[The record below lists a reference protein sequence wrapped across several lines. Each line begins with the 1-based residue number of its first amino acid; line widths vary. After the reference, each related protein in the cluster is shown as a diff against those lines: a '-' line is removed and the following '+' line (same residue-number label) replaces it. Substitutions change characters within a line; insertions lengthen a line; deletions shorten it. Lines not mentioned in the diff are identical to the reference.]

1 MIPACLVLA
10 AEVIVFWRKVLF
22 SGRFGIP
29 WDLPYYHQQL
39 AWFAARSLGR
49 GELPL
54 WDPYTYCGIPV
65 YANLT
70 MQLFYPP
77 ALAVFA
83 LGNLIGLRHLLYLLQ
98 WQIALHVLAGGV
110 FTLMLL
116 RRLGTGTAAAL
127 AGASVYSLGAYFAS
141 QAQHLGA
148 VDAAAWLPLAWLAVV
163 ELAER
168 FRWRCLGLLAAA
180 LALSFLAGF
189 PAATAV
195 VFGSV
200 FLLALLLTLFRRT
213 NWMVLPAC
221 AAAAALA
228 VLMGAV
234 QLFPTLE
241 LSRWSVAGLRT
252 DWMAAGGGIPLAALW
267 SLVWADSFGV
277 LHFTDGHWRLPWDA
291 TFMYLY
297 CGLPA
302 LFFAATALWGRRHSP
317 APVFAAMAALMGLW
331 MLGDSTPVYGAVVRR
346 LPGAIRGA
354 LYAEFALCAFTLAVA
369 VLAGLGAD
377 RCLKWG
383 LNGGLKGGLK
393 GRRPIVQMAVVA
405 LVALDLIAFGS
416 GRSFNTASLDRDPGI
431 AYEHMDGYAEVP
443 RRVRELTG
451 RNLPPWRIDTMEGS
465 INWTGSAALFEVPTA
480 GGNDPF
486 ALTRYMQVRRTFTGG
501 ERWGRYYEVRDVD
514 SPLLKLLN
522 VRYVISRGEL
532 TRAGSLVKREQ
543 LPGNVVY
550 ENPNPQPRFF
560 LLGRVRPAADSG
572 RALHLLCSPEFD
584 PRTEAVVEGTSLG
597 EVLGEPLGEPL
608 GKPLGEATGGG
619 SVRVERYGAHQ
630 VVLDVETE
638 DRGFL
643 VTSEAYYPGWKA
655 SIDGQEA
662 PLRLTNVAFRGLAVP
677 AGRHRVRM
685 WFDPAILK
693 WSAAVSAIGL
703 VLLALACK
711 N

>member
-1 MIPACLVLA
+1 MQRRCTAIIPACLVLA
-10 AEVIVFWRKVLF
+10 AEVFLFWRKVLF
-22 SGRFGIP
+22 SGHFGIP

-54 WDPYTYCGIPV
+54 WDPFTYCGIPV

-70 MQLFYPP
+70 MELFYPP
-77 ALAVFA
+77 TVAVFA
-83 LGNLIGLRHLLYLLQ
+83 LANLIGLRHLLYLLE

-116 RRLGTGTAAAL
+116 RRMGTSTAAAL
-127 AGASVYSLGAYFAS
+127 AGAAVYQLGGYFAS

-163 ELAER
+163 ELAELR
-168 FRWRCLGLLAAA
+168 YEPAPRGFRWQWLGVLAVA
-180 LALSFLAGF
+180 LALSFMAGF

-195 VFGSV
+195 VFGSA
-200 FLLALLLTLFRRT
+200 FLLALLLTCSTRGLHRRT
-213 NWMVLPAC
+213 NWNILLAC
-221 AAAAALA
+221 AAGAALA
-228 VLMGAV
+228 LVVSAV

-241 LSRWSVAGLRT
+241 LSRWSVAGVRT
-252 DWMAAGGGIPLAALW
+252 DWMVRGGGIPLAALW

-277 LHFTDGHWRLPWDA
+277 LHFTDGHWRLPWNA

-297 CGLPA
+297 CGIPA
-302 LFFAATALWGRRHSP
+302 LFFAATALFRRSHLL
-317 APVFAAMAALMGLW
+317 APVFAGMAAATGLW
-331 MLGDSTPVYGAVVRR
+331 MLGDSTPLYGIIVRR

-354 LYAEFALCAFTLAVA
+354 LYAEFAMCAFTLAVA

-377 RCLKWG
+377 QW
-383 LNGGLKGGLK
+383 LK
-393 GRRPIVQMAVVA
+393 GRRPAVQIAVVA
-405 LVALDLIAFGS
+405 VVGLDLIAFGS
-416 GRSFNTASLDRDPGI
+416 GRPFNTASLDRDPGI
-431 AYEHMDGYAEVP
+431 AYDHMDGHAEVP

-451 RNLPPWRIDTMEGS
+451 RNLPPWRIDTIEGS
-465 INWTGSAALFEVPTA
+465 INWAGSAAVFEVPTA
-480 GGNDPF
+480 SGNDPF
-486 ALTRYMQVRRTFTGG
+486 ALSRYMDVRRTFTGG
-501 ERWGRYYEVRDVD
+501 ERWGRYYQVRDVD

-532 TRAGSLVKREQ
+532 TRTGSLMKREE

-550 ENPNPQPRFF
+550 ENPDPQARFF
-560 LLGRVRPAADSG
+560 LVGRVRPAVDSNS
-572 RALHLLCSPEFD
+572 ALRMLCSPEFD
-584 PRTEAVVEGTSLG
+584 PRTEAVVEGDPVANG
-597 EVLGEPLGEPL
+597 
-608 GKPLGEATGGG
+608 AGGG
-619 SVRVERYGAHQ
+619 SVRVERYEAHQ
-630 VVLDVETE
+630 VVLDVDAER
-638 DRGFL
+638 RGFL

-655 SIDGQEA
+655 SIDGQKA

-703 VLLALACK
+703 ALLALALRK
-711 N
+711 